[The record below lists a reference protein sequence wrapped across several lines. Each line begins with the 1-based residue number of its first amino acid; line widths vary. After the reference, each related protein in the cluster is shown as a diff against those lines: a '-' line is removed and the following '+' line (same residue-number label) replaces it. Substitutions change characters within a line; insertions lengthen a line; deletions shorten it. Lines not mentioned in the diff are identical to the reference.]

1 MIGHDGPGPPGIPL
15 EQARVVTPGHAEG
28 ARAAPGGTAAAGPR
42 HRAAGGAGGPGTGEP
57 AAAPSPARASP
68 AGSAAAGPRRP
79 ARRGGYI
86 SRPVGA
92 PRSPPGIYPRGS
104 AAVGLAAS
112 SSPSIL
118 AAHTGQ
124 YGPHPKRS
132 VWLFVRRPRRPR
144 QLHSSGNSSLRFRV
158 QAPGSLLK
166 NPERHSR
173 HCSTLRRSSVSLRS
187 HEERRPAM
195 PGSLAGPPGGV
206 RQARR
211 HAVRG
216 PRFAPPGHGRRS
228 RPACRWYHHR
238 AILVTVSCNT
248 CTRRGGPELAVPEP
262 PRPLVRQSVRQASFT
277 MTHPGGSLVATFAP
291 WLPLLVAVD
300 IARTGRATGGR
311 CQRPR
316 RDAGR
321 FRRWSSR
328 GRRPA
333 RSVHG

>member
-42 HRAAGGAGGPGTGEP
+42 HRAAGGAGGPGAGEP

-86 SRPVGA
+86 SRPAGA

-228 RPACRWYHHR
+228 RPAR
-238 AILVTVSCNT
+238 V
-248 CTRRGGPELAVPEP
+248 
-262 PRPLVRQSVRQASFT
+262 
-277 MTHPGGSLVATFAP
+277 GGSTTGQS
-291 WLPLLVAVD
+291 WLPCPVIHVPGEA
-300 IARTGRATGGR
+300 ARNWL
-311 CQRPR
+311 
-316 RDAGR
+316 
-321 FRRWSSR
+321 FLN
-328 GRRPA
+328 RPA
-333 RSVHG
+333 RWFGSRCVRPASP